1 MAAVLGVG
9 GGYRPLSDDGIL
21 LVRARDVGSVHTPL
35 LGSATSASTVLDRGL
50 NNAGPLY
57 FDLVA
62 LPVKV
67 FGPWIGLVVG
77 VALVNV
83 AVTTLALVFRA
94 AGCGHGRAGR
104 GGRRRRCAAVGHA
117 RGAAVR
123 RLAASSA
130 RAALLRLP
138 RPRPRRWRTAT
149 CPRPLGGRRSAVCS
163 SNAHELRAPRGRAD
177 LLVGVAAWARRRWA
191 ATRPGAWSLLVNGA
205 VVAVAWA
212 QPLIDQVAGRGNLG
226 GIAGR
231 GSSTTKLRSGV
242 GHRGAHRRRGAH
254 RTMVLRSRMGVP
266 CRSPD
271 GRADPGLMPLLRR
284 APCCWRWWAGW
295 QHSPLSADVGPFRPR
310 DLRPARR
317 SRDHR
322 RSARPRRLAV
332 TGRHVGAPD
341 AVGLVLAAMATFSVT
356 RSSWLG
362 APHGRVWRSMP
373 CLDWCRGGCGTRV
386 GGARRVARS
395 RLRRPRPDGHVRGPR
410 RRPRAR
416 RRARR
421 RPRRGRARRRATLV
435 LR

>member
-1 MAAVLGVG
+1 MGAEAAVVETSATRVHPSPRCPRGSPWLSPPTCRSSVAAVLGVG

-123 RLAASSA
+123 RLAAQQRSCCPSSPSSSSPSGGGA
-130 RAALLRLP
+130 R
-138 RPRPRRWRTAT
+138 RPVRG
-149 CPRPLGGRRSAVCS
+149 PLGGGGRQSARP
-163 SNAHELRAPRGRAD
+163 NAHELRAPRGRAD
-177 LLVGVAAWARRRWA
+177 PPRRRGGVGAPAVGGDAPPARGPLLV
-191 ATRPGAWSLLVNGA
+191 TGA

-226 GIAGR
+226 GIAGTR
-231 GSSTTKLRSGV
+231 D
-242 GHRGAHRRRGAH
+242 RRR
-254 RTMVLRSRMGVP
+254 RTLPQWGWAPRCASSPRCSQDHGSCGPRMGVP
-266 CRSPD
+266 CRSP
-271 GRADPGLMPLLRR
+271 RWASRSPGSCRCCRR

-295 QHSPLSADVGPFRPR
+295 QHSPLSAGRGAVPTSRPSSCSAQPR
-310 DLRPARR
+310 SSSECSASPPRPSTRSACRRTRCGGSGRSRRWRR
-317 SRDHR
+317 SR
-322 RSARPRRLAV
+322 
-332 TGRHVGAPD
+332 
-341 AVGLVLAAMATFSVT
+341 
-356 RSSWLG
+356 
-362 APHGRVWRSMP
+362 
-373 CLDWCRGGCGTRV
+373 
-386 GGARRVARS
+386 
-395 RLRRPRPDGHVRGPR
+395 
-410 RRPRAR
+410 
-416 RRARR
+416 
-421 RPRRGRARRRATLV
+421 
-435 LR
+435 